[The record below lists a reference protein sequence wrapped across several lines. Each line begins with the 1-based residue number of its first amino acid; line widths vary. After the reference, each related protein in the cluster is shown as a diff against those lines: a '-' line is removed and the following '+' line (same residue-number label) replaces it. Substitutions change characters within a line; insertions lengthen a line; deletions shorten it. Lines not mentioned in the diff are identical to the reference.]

1 MAQAAPRHFGV
12 YPERLMAHDGAT
24 PTFPLGWQD
33 LVLATTVGLGGHAER
48 FVANVLAIAKQA
60 PFTETSIA
68 QISFLLRHPDG
79 GDAALATAF
88 ALIRNI
94 IIRELGLTPHPE
106 QMAGAYH
113 MLRGRLV
120 EMETG
125 EGKTLTAIFVAGV
138 HALSGR
144 NCHVITTNDYLA
156 QRDADGT
163 GPVYRAL
170 GLSVDCVRMDM
181 SEPQRRA
188 AWRASIVYVT
198 PKQLMFDYL
207 RDRIKLGA
215 KSASPLRKELKVLAA
230 EGESSF
236 YLRGLDA
243 AVIDEAD
250 SVLIDEAV
258 VPLIISR
265 QEKSEEQAK
274 VASRAIGL
282 AGALVQ
288 DEHFILA
295 REGKDVRL
303 TTMGCTEL
311 DQLGVLLG
319 GVFASKLWREQYVQ
333 QALAAIHLFKRDQDY
348 IVKDGVIEIVD
359 INTGRTMADRSWE
372 RGLHQMIQAKEQV
385 NVTAP
390 NESIARISHQAF
402 FRRYLHVSGM
412 SGTLREVKAE
422 VRKIYG
428 LRVVRVPTHNK
439 LLRKD
444 HGLLVARDK
453 SEKDGLVARKT
464 ARLVA
469 MGRPVLIGTRTVL
482 DSERLSERLE
492 AAGIAH
498 TVLNARQDS
507 VEADIIAAA
516 GAPAAVTVATNM
528 AGRGTDIR
536 ISDEVRRAG
545 GLHVILTDRQ
555 ESRRID
561 RQLFGRT
568 ARQGDPGS
576 FEEIVSLED
585 DISLRFGT
593 VALRKVLEL
602 LPVARVKRYY
612 FDRCQAKASSRGVKL
627 RDDFARIEE
636 MERKSLSFAS
646 ATRS

>member
-1 MAQAAPRHFGV
+1 MTHAVARHFGV
-12 YPERLMAHDGAT
+12 YLERMAAQDGAA
-24 PTFPLGWQD
+24 PKFHLGWQD
-33 LVLATTVGLGGHAER
+33 IVLATTTSLNGRTKRFLASVHTYAQQTHFSAEN
-48 FVANVLAIAKQA
+48 VAKVSSQ
-60 PFTETSIA
+60 
-68 QISFLLRHPDG
+68 LRHPRRNDE
-79 GDAALATAF
+79 ALARAF
-88 ALIRNI
+88 AIIRCC
-94 IIRELGLTPHPE
+94 IIRELGLTPHPV
-106 QMAGAYH
+106 QMAGAFH

-125 EGKTLTAIFVAGV
+125 EGKTLTAIFVAAV

-144 NCHVITTNDYLA
+144 SCHVITTNDYLA
-156 QRDADGT
+156 QRDADGM
-163 GPVYRAL
+163 GPVYKAL
-170 GLSVDCVRMDM
+170 GLTVDCVRMDM
-181 SEPQRRA
+181 TETQRRA

-207 RDRIKLGA
+207 RDRIRLGA
-215 KSASPLRKELKVLAA
+215 KSGSALRKELTVLAA
-230 EGESSF
+230 DTASQF

-258 VPLIISR
+258 VPLILSR
-265 QEKSEEQAK
+265 QEKADEQAK
-274 VASRAIGL
+274 VASRSIAL
-282 AGALVQ
+282 ASALIQ
-288 DEHFILA
+288 DEHYILS

-303 TTMGCTEL
+303 TALGVQEL
-311 DQLGVLLG
+311 DRLGAVFG

-333 QALAAIHLFKRDQDY
+333 QALAALHLFKRDQDY

-390 NESIARISHQAF
+390 NESIARISHQSF

-412 SGTLREVKAE
+412 SGTLREVKSE

-428 LRVVRVPTHNK
+428 LRTVRLPTHNT
-439 LLRKD
+439 LRRRND
-444 HGLLVARDK
+444 GLMVVRTK
-453 SEKDGLVARKT
+453 SEKDKLVA
-464 ARLVA
+464 ARIAAVVA
-469 MGRPVLIGTRTVL
+469 QGRPVLVGTRTVL
-482 DSERLSERLE
+482 DSERLAEQLK
-492 AAGIAH
+492 AAGIPH
-498 TVLNARQDS
+498 TVLNARQDAD
-507 VEADIIAAA
+507 EADIIAGA
-516 GAPAAVTVATNM
+516 GVPSTVTVATNM

-536 ISDEVRRAG
+536 IADDVRSKG

-593 VALRKVLEL
+593 IVLRKFLEI
-602 LPVARVKRYY
+602 LPIPVVKKFY
-612 FDRCQAKASSRGVKL
+612 FFRCQSRASKRGVKL
-627 RDDFARIEE
+627 RDDFSKIEE
-636 MERKSLSFAS
+636 MERKSLSFAA